1 MKFNKQQ
8 EEAIKTIAG
17 NIAVIAA
24 AGSGKTS
31 VLTYRIKNM
40 IENHNISPSSI
51 LAITFSKKAKNN
63 IINKLEKLN
72 IKNVNVETFHSFALK
87 IISSEY
93 GINYFK
99 IWTAQ
104 WEKDKCI
111 KDICLSLNLCSEQ
124 DIPFNEIYSFIAL
137 QKHNM
142 KTPDEELIYPIDLLF
157 SKKDMKNIYKLYENY
172 KQKHLYIEFDD
183 FLNIANNV
191 LDNNKILLDK
201 YKSLCQYVLVD
212 EFQDVSISQA
222 LLLQKIN
229 SNNTMIVGDPLQAI
243 YSFRGGNSKF
253 ILNFDKNYPNAKI
266 INLNVNY
273 RCSQDI
279 VKAANELASYISDS
293 KHKYYKESVAKNGNY
308 KIPEVRNFVDEYEES
323 KWISNYIQQIKNNG
337 NNYNDIAIL
346 ARTNAQLQKFEME
359 LHKNI
364 IPFEVVD
371 GQLFTDLPEIKLIL
385 SYFKLALHENDNSA
399 FNYLY
404 NKPNRWLDKKFLE
417 EVKTNSVKRNVSFYH
432 SMLTIDRRNWKF
444 KNGIDEILEV
454 VNYLQNK
461 KPSSVAELVKYL
473 RNRLHIDEYISKG
486 KKSDDGNYVEQI
498 ENIDSFENMCLKYKT
513 IEELIQY
520 MDELN
525 KEVQKQKTDAVQLLT
540 IHRAKGMEYPIVFVV
555 GCNNELLPHYK
566 NVDIED
572 EWKLF
577 YVAITRAEKEL
588 YLSYTDTYNNKTY
601 DVSPFI
607 LSIKDIISVISEDEM
622 ENINIKDKKERK
634 MRDIKINLK
643 QQREC

>member
-359 LHKNI
+359 LHKNL

-454 VNYLQNK
+454 INYLQNK

-473 RNRLHIDEYISKG
+473 RNRLHVDEYISKG

-566 NVDIED
+566 NVDVED

-588 YLSYTDTYNNKTY
+588 YLSYTDTYNNKIY

-607 LSIKDIISVISEDEM
+607 LSIKDTISVISEDEM
-622 ENINIKDKKERK
+622 ENIDIKDKKRK
-634 MRDIKINLK
+634 EDAKYKN
-643 QQREC
+643 

>member
-8 EEAIKTIAG
+8 EEAINTIAG
-17 NIAVIAA
+17 NVAVIAA

-359 LHKNI
+359 LHKNL

-417 EVKTNSVKRNVSFYH
+417 EVKTNSVKRNISFYH

-566 NVDIED
+566 NVNVED

-588 YLSYTDTYNNKTY
+588 YLSYTDTYNNKIY

-607 LSIKDIISVISEDEM
+607 LSIKDTISVISEDEM
-622 ENINIKDKKERK
+622 ENIDIKDKKERK
-634 MRDIKINLK
+634 MRNIKINFK
-643 QQREC
+643 